1 LPLDCPFK
9 RMSGIGLSII
19 WALLTVNFDISWNNF
34 IFFAVLFAVYL
45 SLFEVSNLPQN
56 IIFML
61 TQVRMQVLFKSSEV
75 H

>member
-1 LPLDCPFK
+1 MPLDCPFK